1 MPMKIALYGGTFNPP
16 HFGHVRLLEAF
27 CREIAFDKVLI
38 VPDKRPVHKICE
50 DLALDSERLDMCR
63 LAFPDPQYEVSDMEI
78 TRPSDSYTVYTV
90 RALDAQYPQAEIF
103 LLMGSDMFL
112 SFHKWYHYRELL
124 ERCTLCVAARQN
136 ADDLHALRSYAF
148 SKLRIYVQ
156 DHTAPHLRFSD
167 IEPLEIRLFRTS
179 RGDPKRRGH
188 TSLSA
193 AGGGS
198 LYTGKGIVWIP
209 NATLNF
215 WMR

>member
-63 LAFPDPQYEVSDMEI
+63 LAFPDPRYEVSDMEI

-90 RALDAQYPQAEIF
+90 RALDEQYPQAEIF

-136 ADDLHALRSYAF
+136 ADDLQKMRSYAF
-148 SKLRIYVQ
+148 SHLRSYVQ

-167 IEPLEIRLFRTS
+167 IEPLEISSSALREAIRSGADTQVYLPPAVEAYIREKGLYGYRTQ
-179 RGDPKRRGH
+179 R
-188 TSLSA
+188 
-193 AGGGS
+193 
-198 LYTGKGIVWIP
+198 
-209 NATLNF
+209 
-215 WMR
+215 